1 MDLGPIEPLKPYL
14 DFVHPVFMWGLL
26 ALSIYAL
33 YLGLK
38 IRETRSA
45 EGDAKKE
52 LIKGKFNIRHHQW
65 GSALLALMVLGSI
78 GGMAAT

>member
-1 MDLGPIEPLKPYL
+1 LLGIS
-14 DFVHPVFMWGLL
+14 V
-26 ALSIYAL
+26 YAL

-38 IRETRSA
+38 IRATRSA

-65 GSALLALMVLGSI
+65 GSALLAFMVLGTI
-78 GGMAAT
+78 GGMSGDIYQ